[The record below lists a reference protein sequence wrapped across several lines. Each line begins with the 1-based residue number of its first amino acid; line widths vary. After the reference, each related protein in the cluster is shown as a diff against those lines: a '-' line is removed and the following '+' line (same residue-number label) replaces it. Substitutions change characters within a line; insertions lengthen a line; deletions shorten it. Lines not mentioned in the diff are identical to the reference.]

1 MTDNHSNAISGP
13 ADYTDEAFEKRL
25 RHRRAKA
32 KRLKIYGITA
42 IALALTMLAT
52 LLVSISIQAYPA
64 FFQTQIRL
72 ELYFDPEVIDPEGE
86 RVEEKLK
93 RANYNTLIGDAL
105 KQRFPNVEDR
115 ATRFELTDLV
125 SRGAGFRL
133 GHQVANNMDLIG
145 QRKEVWLTASDDVD
159 QLIKGN
165 IPRDVPEAQRRVSN
179 QQLEWIDQLKADGDL
194 EKQFNLNF
202 FTDTDS
208 REPELAGVWGAIVG
222 SFFTMIIT
230 LSLAFPVA
238 VAAAVYLEEFAP
250 RNRWTDIIEVN
261 INNLIAVPSIVF
273 GLLGLAFLL
282 NFFNLP
288 RSTPLV
294 GGIVLALMTL
304 PIIIISARS
313 ALKAVPPSVRE
324 AALAMGASPVQVV
337 WFHVL
342 PLALPGIL
350 TGTIIGMAQ
359 ALGETAPLLL
369 IGMVAFVVSVPD
381 SFTDQ
386 ATVLPVQIYIWST
399 SPERA
404 FLEKSAAAILVLLT
418 FLLLMNGTAIWLRKK
433 LQRRW

>member
-1 MTDNHSNAISGP
+1 MTDSTSISEPGNF
-13 ADYTDEAFEKRL
+13 TDEAFEKRL
-25 RHRRAKA
+25 QHRRAAA
-32 KRLKIYGITA
+32 KRMKIYGITA
-42 IALALTMLAT
+42 IVIALTMLAT
-52 LLVSISIQAYPA
+52 LLISIMVQAYPA

-72 ELYFDPEVIDPEGE
+72 EIYFDPEVIDPEGE
-86 RVEEKLK
+86 RDPEKLK
-93 RANYNTLIGDAL
+93 RANYNSLITDAL
-105 KQRFPNVEDR
+105 MARFPDVEDR
-115 ATRFELTDLV
+115 STRYELTDLV
-125 SRGAGFRL
+125 SRGAGFRM
-133 GHQVANNMDLIG
+133 GDMVANNPDLVG
-145 QRKEVWLTASDDVD
+145 QRKTLWVTASDDVD
-159 QLIKGN
+159 QLIKGV

-179 QQLEWIDQLKADGDL
+179 QQLDWIDALKASGDL

-222 SFFTMIIT
+222 SFYTMIIT
-230 LSLAFPVA
+230 LSLAFPIA

-294 GGIVLALMTL
+294 GGIVLALMTM

-324 AALAMGASPVQVV
+324 AALAMGASPIQVV

-381 SFTDQ
+381 GFTDQ

-433 LQRRW
+433 LERRW

>member
-1 MTDNHSNAISGP
+1 MTDHSSNAISGP

-25 RHRRAKA
+25 QHRRAAA

-42 IALALTMLAT
+42 ISIALVMLAT
-52 LLVSISIQAYPA
+52 LLVSIAIQAYPA

-86 RVEEKLK
+86 RVEEKLQ
-93 RANYNTLIGDAL
+93 RANYNSLITDAL
-105 KQRFPNVEDR
+105 MQRFPDVEER

-125 SRGAGFRL
+125 SQGAGFRL

-159 QLIKGN
+159 QLIKGT
-165 IPRDVPEAQRRVSN
+165 IPRDVPESQRRVSN

-194 EKQFNLNF
+194 ERHFNVNF

-404 FLEKSAAAILVLLT
+404 FLEKSAAAILVLLA

>member
-1 MTDNHSNAISGP
+1 MTDSTSISEPGNF
-13 ADYTDEAFEKRL
+13 TDEAFEKRL
-25 RHRRAKA
+25 QHRRAAA
-32 KRLKIYGITA
+32 KRMKIYGITA
-42 IALALTMLAT
+42 IVIALTMLAT
-52 LLVSISIQAYPA
+52 LLISIMVQAYPA

-72 ELYFDPEVIDPEGE
+72 EIYFDPEVIDPEGE
-86 RVEEKLK
+86 RDPEKLK
-93 RANYNTLIGDAL
+93 RANYNSLITDAL
-105 KQRFPNVEDR
+105 MARFPDVEDR
-115 ATRFELTDLV
+115 STRYELTDLV
-125 SRGAGFRL
+125 SRGAGFRM
-133 GHQVANNMDLIG
+133 GDMVANNPDLVG
-145 QRKEVWLTASDDVD
+145 QRKTLWVTASDDVD
-159 QLIKGN
+159 QLIKGV
-165 IPRDVPEAQRRVSN
+165 IPRDVPQAQRRVSN
-179 QQLEWIDQLKADGDL
+179 QQLDWIDALKASGDL

-222 SFFTMIIT
+222 SFYTMIIT
-230 LSLAFPVA
+230 LSLAFPIA

-294 GGIVLALMTL
+294 GGIVLALMTM

-324 AALAMGASPVQVV
+324 AALAMGASPIQVV

-381 SFTDQ
+381 GFTDQ

-433 LQRRW
+433 LERRW